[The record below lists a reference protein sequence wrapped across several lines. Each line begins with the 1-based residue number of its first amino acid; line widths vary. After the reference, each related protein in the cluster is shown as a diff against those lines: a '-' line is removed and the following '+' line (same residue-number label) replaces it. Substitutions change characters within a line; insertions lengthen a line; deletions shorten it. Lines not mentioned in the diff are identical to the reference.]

1 MHDKR
6 NAHDVF
12 RQSSWLFCP
21 WLFLYPVDATFFE
34 KSIVKAEPLLVPGM
48 LFHRLS

>member
-12 RQSSWLFCP
+12 RPSSWLLCP
-21 WLFLYPVDATFFE
+21 WLFLYPVDAVFFE
-34 KSIVKAEPLLVPGM
+34 K
-48 LFHRLS
+48 